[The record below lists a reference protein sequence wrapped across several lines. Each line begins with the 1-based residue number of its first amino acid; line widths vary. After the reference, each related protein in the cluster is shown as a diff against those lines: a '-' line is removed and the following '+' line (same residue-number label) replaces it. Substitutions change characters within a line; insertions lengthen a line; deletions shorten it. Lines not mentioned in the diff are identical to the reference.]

1 VHRSLH
7 SLADI
12 LLLGRESG
20 QGGPNLREG
29 GGGQSGLNQ
38 HFGSYLCKKDTS
50 ISSSPPHVSPGFPLP
65 VHAAHR
71 DMLQQPPPTH
81 THRHQGQWRAK
92 YLG

>member
-1 VHRSLH
+1 MHRSLH

-29 GGGQSGLNQ
+29 GGQSGLNQ

-50 ISSSPPHVSPGFPLP
+50 ISSSPPHGSPCQCTQCTCYISP
-65 VHAAHR
+65 
-71 DMLQQPPPTH
+71 
-81 THRHQGQWRAK
+81 HQRTRIVTRG
-92 YLG
+92 YGV